1 VPGSV
6 WDKAGSLTSS
16 DRERMRMH
24 VYYVE
29 RIFNRPEPL
38 RRIGLLAA
46 THHERMDGSG
56 YHRGVGATMLSVPA
70 RVLAAADAY
79 HAMTQ
84 PRPHRAAIT
93 DGDAAREL
101 RREADE
107 GRLDPV
113 ATDAVLSAVGHAGS
127 RSRAGGPAG
136 LTARETDVL
145 GLLARGL
152 PNKGIARELG
162 ISPKTVGNRV
172 ERIYTKLGVSN
183 RAAAAM
189 RAMQHGV
196 AASTIER
203 AE

>member
-1 VPGSV
+1 
-6 WDKAGSLTSS
+6 
-16 DRERMRMH
+16 MH

-29 RIFNRPEPL
+29 RIFSRPGPL

-56 YHRGVGATMLSVPA
+56 YHRGVGGTMLSVPA

-84 PRPHRAAIT
+84 LRPHRRAMT
-93 DGDAAREL
+93 EEDAAREL

-107 GRLDPV
+107 GRFDHA
-113 ATDAVLSAVGHAGS
+113 ATDAVLVAAGQGGG
-127 RSRAGGPAG
+127 RSRAGGPGG
-136 LTARETDVL
+136 LTAREADVL
-145 GLLARGL
+145 GLLAQGL
-152 PNKGIARELG
+152 PNKGIAHQLG
-162 ISPKTVGNRV
+162 ISPKTVGNHV

-189 RAMQHGV
+189 RAMQHGIV
-196 AASTIER
+196 GSAMAGVD
-203 AE
+203 